1 MKGMES
7 YSQLLIIMVSMEILE
22 LDQVLKS
29 SRLKFLNQ
37 IPKEI
42 RNILMREILNSM
54 RKLLRK
60 LRKMESNVRFC

>member
-54 RKLLRK
+54 RKLLSK